1 MQFCKKAVIFS
12 LLLPFFLIFSNS
24 LNGQK
29 VVSIVGKGRIH
40 QQKIYG
46 SYLYLMLGGD
56 NSYYTSD
63 LYRLKIPNGNPEPLD
78 TNIRWGQS
86 ILMTDSGVFY
96 VSLEYD
102 ANGRDGKHYLNYYSF
117 SKNSKVFSKVIN
129 LYVEHPYHTS
139 PSSPIF
145 SNGKFYISAYYN
157 GKNCIWESDGTEVGT
172 KTIISSNLDLNNFR
186 IFLGKPIVISSSGNN
201 HVLLNHNNQEIY
213 KYAATAQNKMGFFHC
228 KNDVCILARNSKFI
242 RLTDQYQIDSTSFA
256 NNGYIPFYNVSYFND
271 SVITGYQNVN
281 SQYYKY
287 SLKLAP
293 PFTYDS
299 IPPSKFVQSMG
310 KCVLDITNRQF
321 MSIWTM
327 KTGVEMAFAPRFDSL
342 RFVKDLHPGPNS
354 GMFNVKVSGDMIEV
368 ENTAYFFGRNGS
380 DKKYYLY
387 SCDGKSMKS
396 HFPVDVSRNYTKLVC
411 KNDSF
416 IYWSYFIKDTLFIE
430 NRNLFQIDSQ
440 PPFKYFKNDNHA
452 KNGEW
457 LRTAACVSSL
467 SQLTPYYKTIY
478 SNAVKSDKN
487 GNVFSSG
494 SIRQSPGYG
503 NYYLS
508 YSDTNLFHNIKG
520 DKFIVKYD
528 SLGNLLWNFSFG
540 NFRFDNQGYFGFAID
555 HQGDVVVSSKFLTEL
570 FLDTLVLKN
579 TQSVSYVFKLDGQT
593 GRIKW
598 LNQFMTNVSFDSNPD
613 QKITIDNENNIYVS
627 FNFYGGIANIGSFQI
642 NSTLSPANAILK
654 LDKDGKNLWA
664 KCTETPWTDMY
675 GLSRSLTFDSV
686 NQCVYNLIGQ
696 GAYNW
701 LSPCKYSKF
710 RSIVHKIN
718 KNGEF
723 NEVQQIEG
731 DDLNGS
737 RVMTTTKNNS
747 IFMSGFYRGD
757 LSMAQLSIKSLLV
770 KKSECNNWEQFY
782 GTINTKNDEPG
793 SFRGTPNYEFFP
805 LDICADD
812 RYIYVLGASGI
823 PNEKMYSLSIQRFTH
838 LGRLTGKRLLNQCL
852 AESPFDFNDDY
863 NIELNGNSHFVIS
876 MNVNSRI
883 SPFDNFVDFYDGLSV
898 YRLLKESDWI
908 DEPIKIEKQVL
919 SGIIVAP
926 NPASDFVGLQFN
938 NPTDYS
944 KLIIYNSLGQLVQTN
959 SLNGE
964 IYQSIFIENL
974 SSGIYTVQ
982 FHGQQVQSMKLIV
995 N

>member
-1 MQFCKKAVIFS
+1 MRVLKNTS
-12 LLLPFFLIFSNS
+12 LFYVLLSFLMIFSNS
-24 LNGQK
+24 LEGQK
-29 VVSIVGKGRIH
+29 VVSIVGKGSSIY
-40 QQKIYG
+40 QQKIHG
-46 SYLYLMLGGD
+46 SYLYMMLGFD
-56 NSYYTSD
+56 NSYRSD

-86 ILMTDSGVFY
+86 VLMTDSGVFY

-102 ANGRDGKHYLNYYSF
+102 ANGNDGKHYLNYYSF
-117 SKNSKVFSKVIN
+117 SKNLKVFSKVIN
-129 LYVEHPYHTS
+129 LYVKPYYTR
-139 PSSPIF
+139 PSSPMF
-145 SNGKFYISAYYN
+145 SNGKFYISAYFN

-172 KTIISSNLDLNNFR
+172 KTIISSNLDLNNYR

-201 HVLLNHNNQEIY
+201 QVLLNHKSQEIY

-228 KNDVCILARNSKFI
+228 NNDVCILVRNSKLI

-256 NNGYIPFYNVSYFND
+256 NNGYIPFYSISYFND
-271 SVITGYQNVN
+271 SAITGYKYVN
-281 SQYYKY
+281 NQYYNF
-287 SLKLAP
+287 SLKLTP

-299 IPPSKFVQSMG
+299 VPPSKFVQSMG
-310 KCVLDITNRQF
+310 KYVLDVTNRQF
-321 MSIWTM
+321 MSIWSM
-327 KTGVEMAFAPRFDSL
+327 KNGVEMAFSPRFDSL
-342 RFVKDLHPGPNS
+342 RFVKDLYPGPNS
-354 GMFNVKVSGDMIEV
+354 GIFNIKLPGDMIEA
-368 ENTAYFFGRNGS
+368 ENIAYFFGRNGS

-396 HFPVDVSRNYTKLVC
+396 HFPVDVSRNFTKLVC

-457 LRTAACVSSL
+457 LRTVARVSSYSKL
-467 SQLTPYYKTIY
+467 VDYNKTVY

-494 SIRQSPGYG
+494 SLSEPGNG
-503 NYYLS
+503 NYYQC
-508 YSDTNLFHNIKG
+508 YSDTNLFQKIKG

-540 NFRFDNQGYFGFAID
+540 NYKAFNQQNFAFDID
-555 HQGDVVVSSKFLTEL
+555 YQGDVVVSSKYSTEL

-579 TQSVSYVFKLDGQT
+579 TQSVSYAFKLDGQT

-598 LNQFMTNVSFDSNPD
+598 LNQFMINGSFNSNPD
-613 QKITIDNENNIYVS
+613 QKLTIDNENNIYVS
-627 FNFYGGIANIGSFQI
+627 FNFYGGIANVGSFQI
-642 NSTLSPANAILK
+642 NSTMSPANAILK
-654 LDKDGKNLWA
+654 LDKDGKSLWA
-664 KCTETPWTDMY
+664 KCTETPWTDKY

-701 LSPCKYSKF
+701 WSSCKYSNF

-718 KNGEF
+718 INGEF

-737 RVMTTTKNNS
+737 RVMTMTKNNS
-747 IFMSGFYRGD
+747 VFVSGFYRGD
-757 LSMAQLSIKSLLV
+757 LSIAQLSIKSLLV

-782 GTINTKNDEPG
+782 GTINTKNEEPG
-793 SFRGTPNYEFFP
+793 SLRGTPNYEFFP
-805 LDICADD
+805 LDICSDS

-838 LGRLTGKRLLNQCL
+838 LGRLAGKRLLNQCL
-852 AESPFDFNDDY
+852 VESPFDFNDDY

-876 MNVNSRI
+876 MNAFSRI
-883 SPFDNFVDFYDGLSV
+883 SPFDNFVDNCQGLSV
-898 YRLLKESDWI
+898 YRLLKEADWI
-908 DEPIKIEKQVL
+908 DEPIKTEKEVL
-919 SGIIVAP
+919 SGIVVAP
-926 NPASDFVGLQFN
+926 NPADDYIGLQFN
-938 NPTDYS
+938 NPVDYS
-944 KLIIYNSLGQLVQTN
+944 KLVIYSSLGQLVQTN
-959 SLNGE
+959 LLNGE
-964 IYQSIFIENL
+964 IYQSISIENL
-974 SSGIYTVQ
+974 SSGIYTLQ
-982 FHGQQVQSMKLIV
+982 FQGQQIQSMKLVV

>member
-1 MQFCKKAVIFS
+1 MM
-12 LLLPFFLIFSNS
+12 FSNS
-24 LNGQK
+24 LEGQK
-29 VVSIVGKGRIH
+29 VVSIVGKGSSVY
-40 QQKIYG
+40 QQKIHG
-46 SYLYLMLGGD
+46 SYLYMMIGFD
-56 NSYYTSD
+56 NSYRSD

-86 ILMTDSGVFY
+86 VLMTDSGVFY

-102 ANGRDGKHYLNYYSF
+102 ANGNDGKHYLNYYSF

-129 LYVEHPYHTS
+129 LYVKPYYTR
-139 PSSPIF
+139 PSSPMF
-145 SNGKFYISAYYN
+145 SNGKFYISAYFN

-172 KTIISSNLDLNNFR
+172 KTIISSNLDLNNYR

-201 HVLLNHNNQEIY
+201 QVLLNHKSQEIY

-228 KNDVCILARNSKFI
+228 NNDVCILVRNSKLI

-256 NNGYIPFYNVSYFND
+256 NNGYIPFYSISYFND
-271 SVITGYQNVN
+271 SAITGYKYVN
-281 SQYYKY
+281 NQYYNF
-287 SLKLAP
+287 SLKLTP

-299 IPPSKFVQSMG
+299 VPPSKFVQSMG
-310 KCVLDITNRQF
+310 KYVLDVTNRQF
-321 MSIWTM
+321 MSIWSM
-327 KTGVEMAFAPRFDSL
+327 KNGVEMAFSPRFDSL
-342 RFVKDLHPGPNS
+342 RFVKDLYPGPNS
-354 GMFNVKVSGDMIEV
+354 GIFNIKLPGDMIEA
-368 ENTAYFFGRNGS
+368 ENIAYFFGRNGS

-396 HFPVDVSRNYTKLVC
+396 HFPVDVSRNFTKLVC

-457 LRTAACVSSL
+457 LRTVARVSSYSKL
-467 SQLTPYYKTIY
+467 VDYNKTVY

-494 SIRQSPGYG
+494 SLSEPGNG
-503 NYYLS
+503 NYYQC
-508 YSDTNLFHNIKG
+508 YSDTNLFQKIKG

-540 NFRFDNQGYFGFAID
+540 NYKAFNQQNFAFDID
-555 HQGDVVVSSKFLTEL
+555 HQGDVVVSSKYSTEL

-579 TQSVSYVFKLDGQT
+579 TQSVSYAFKLDGQT

-598 LNQFMTNVSFDSNPD
+598 LNQFMINGSFNSNPD
-613 QKITIDNENNIYVS
+613 QKLTIDNENNIYVS
-627 FNFYGGIANIGSFQI
+627 FNFYGGIANVGSFQI
-642 NSTLSPANAILK
+642 NSTMSPANAILK
-654 LDKDGKNLWA
+654 LDKDGKSLWA

-701 LSPCKYSKF
+701 WSSCKYSNF

-718 KNGEF
+718 INGEF

-737 RVMTTTKNNS
+737 RVMTMTKNNS
-747 IFMSGFYRGD
+747 IFVSGFYRGD
-757 LSMAQLSIKSLLV
+757 LSIAQLSIKSLLV

-782 GTINTKNDEPG
+782 GTINTKNEEPG
-793 SFRGTPNYEFFP
+793 SLRGTPNYEFFP
-805 LDICADD
+805 LDICSDS

-838 LGRLTGKRLLNQCL
+838 LGRLAGKRLLNQCL
-852 AESPFDFNDDY
+852 VESPFDFNDDY

-876 MNVNSRI
+876 MNAYSRI
-883 SPFDNFVDFYDGLSV
+883 SPFDNFVDNCQGLSV
-898 YRLLKESDWI
+898 YRLLKEADWI
-908 DEPIKIEKQVL
+908 DEPIKTEKEVL
-919 SGIIVAP
+919 SGIVVAP
-926 NPASDFVGLQFN
+926 NPADDYIGLQFN
-938 NPTDYS
+938 NPVDYS
-944 KLIIYNSLGQLVQTN
+944 KLVIYSSLGQLVQTN
-959 SLNGE
+959 LLNGE
-964 IYQSIFIENL
+964 IYQSISIENL
-974 SSGIYTVQ
+974 SSGIYTLQ
-982 FHGQQVQSMKLIV
+982 FQGQQVQSMKLVV

>member
-1 MQFCKKAVIFS
+1 MRFLKNTS
-12 LLLPFFLIFSNS
+12 LFYVLLSFLMMFWNS
-24 LNGQK
+24 LEGQK
-29 VVSIVGKGRIH
+29 VVSIVGKASSVY
-40 QQKIYG
+40 QQKIHG
-46 SYLYLMLGGD
+46 SYLYMMLGFD
-56 NSYYTSD
+56 NSYRSD

-86 ILMTDSGVFY
+86 VLMTDSGVFY

-102 ANGRDGKHYLNYYSF
+102 ANGNDGKHYLNYYSF
-117 SKNSKVFSKVIN
+117 SQNSKVFSKVIN
-129 LYVEHPYHTS
+129 LYVKPYYTR
-139 PSSPIF
+139 PSSPMF
-145 SNGKFYISAYYN
+145 SNGKFYISSYFN

-172 KTIISSNLDLNNFR
+172 KTIISSNLDLNNYR

-201 HVLLNHNNQEIY
+201 QVLLNHKSQEIY

-228 KNDVCILARNSKFI
+228 NNDVCILVRNSKLI

-256 NNGYIPFYNVSYFND
+256 NNGYIPFYSISYFND
-271 SVITGYQNVN
+271 SAITGYKYVN
-281 SQYYKY
+281 NQYYNF
-287 SLKLAP
+287 SLKLNP

-299 IPPSKFVQSMG
+299 VPPSKFVQSMG
-310 KCVLDITNRQF
+310 KYVLDVTNRQF
-321 MSIWTM
+321 MSIWSM
-327 KTGVEMAFAPRFDSL
+327 KNGVEMAFSPRFDSL
-342 RFVKDLHPGPNS
+342 RFVKDLYPGPNS
-354 GMFNVKVSGDMIEV
+354 GIFNIKLPGDMIEA
-368 ENTAYFFGRNGS
+368 ENIAYLFGRNGS

-396 HFPVDVSRNYTKLVC
+396 HFPVDVSRNFTKLVC

-457 LRTAACVSSL
+457 LRTVARVSSYSKL
-467 SQLTPYYKTIY
+467 VDYNKTVY

-494 SIRQSPGYG
+494 SLSEPGNG
-503 NYYLS
+503 NYYQC
-508 YSDTNLFHNIKG
+508 YSDTNLFQKIKG

-540 NFRFDNQGYFGFAID
+540 NYKAFNQQNFAFDID
-555 HQGDVVVSSKFLTEL
+555 YQGDVVVSSKYSTEL

-579 TQSVSYVFKLDGQT
+579 TQSVSYAFKLDGQT

-598 LNQFMTNVSFDSNPD
+598 LNQFMINGSFNSNPD
-613 QKITIDNENNIYVS
+613 QKLTIDNENNIYVS
-627 FNFYGGIANIGSFQI
+627 FNFYGGIANVGSFQI
-642 NSTLSPANAILK
+642 NSTMSPANAILK
-654 LDKDGKNLWA
+654 LDKDGKSLWA

-701 LSPCKYSKF
+701 WSSCKYSNF

-718 KNGEF
+718 INGEF

-737 RVMTTTKNNS
+737 RVMTMTKNNS
-747 IFMSGFYRGD
+747 IFVSGFYRGD
-757 LSMAQLSIKSLLV
+757 LSIAQLSIKSLLV

-782 GTINTKNDEPG
+782 GTINTKNEEPG
-793 SFRGTPNYEFFP
+793 SLRGTPNYEFFP
-805 LDICADD
+805 LDICSDS

-823 PNEKMYSLSIQRFTH
+823 PNEKMYSLSIQRYTH
-838 LGRLTGKRLLNQCL
+838 LGRLAGKRLLNQCL
-852 AESPFDFNDDY
+852 VESPFDFNDDY

-876 MNVNSRI
+876 MNAYSRI
-883 SPFDNFVDFYDGLSV
+883 SPFDNFVDNCQGLSV
-898 YRLLKESDWI
+898 YRLLKEADWI
-908 DEPIKIEKQVL
+908 DEPIKTEKEVL
-919 SGIIVAP
+919 SGIVVAP
-926 NPASDFVGLQFN
+926 NPADDYIGLQFN
-938 NPTDYS
+938 NPVNYS
-944 KLIIYNSLGQLVQTN
+944 KLVIYSSLGQLVQTN
-959 SLNGE
+959 LLNGE
-964 IYQSIFIENL
+964 IYQSISIENI
-974 SSGIYTVQ
+974 SSGIYTLQ
-982 FHGQQVQSMKLIV
+982 FQGQQVQSMKLVV

>member
-1 MQFCKKAVIFS
+1 MRFLKNTS
-12 LLLPFFLIFSNS
+12 LFYVLLSFLMMFWNS
-24 LNGQK
+24 LEGQK
-29 VVSIVGKGRIH
+29 VVSIVGKASSVY
-40 QQKIYG
+40 QQKIHG
-46 SYLYLMLGGD
+46 SYLYMMLGFD
-56 NSYYTSD
+56 NSYRSD

-86 ILMTDSGVFY
+86 VLMTDSGVFY

-102 ANGRDGKHYLNYYSF
+102 ANGNDGKHYLNYFSF
-117 SKNSKVFSKVIN
+117 SKNAKVFSKVIN
-129 LYVEHPYHTS
+129 LYVKPYYTR
-139 PSSPIF
+139 PSSPMF
-145 SNGKFYISAYYN
+145 SNGKFYISSYFN

-172 KTIISSNLDLNNFR
+172 KTIISSNLDLNNYR

-201 HVLLNHNNQEIY
+201 QVLLNHKSQEIY

-228 KNDVCILARNSKFI
+228 NNDVCILVRNSKLI

-256 NNGYIPFYNVSYFND
+256 NNGYIPFYSISYFND
-271 SVITGYQNVN
+271 SAITGYKYVN
-281 SQYYKY
+281 NQYYNF
-287 SLKLAP
+287 SLKLTP

-299 IPPSKFVQSMG
+299 VPPSKFVQSMG
-310 KCVLDITNRQF
+310 KYVLDVTNRQF
-321 MSIWTM
+321 MSIWSM
-327 KTGVEMAFAPRFDSL
+327 KHGVEMAFAPRFDSL
-342 RFVKDLHPGPNS
+342 RFVTDLYPGPNS
-354 GMFNVKVSGDMIEV
+354 GIFNIKLPGDMIEA
-368 ENTAYFFGRNGS
+368 ENIAYFFGRNGS

-396 HFPVDVSRNYTKLVC
+396 HFPVDVSRNFTKLVC

-457 LRTAACVSSL
+457 LRTVARVSSYSKL
-467 SQLTPYYKTIY
+467 VDYNKTVY

-494 SIRQSPGYG
+494 SLSEPGNG
-503 NYYLS
+503 NYYQC
-508 YSDTNLFHNIKG
+508 YSDTNLFQKIKG

-540 NFRFDNQGYFGFAID
+540 NYKAFNQQNFAFDID
-555 HQGDVVVSSKFLTEL
+555 YQGDVVVSSKYSTEL

-579 TQSVSYVFKLDGQT
+579 TQSVSYAFKLDGQT

-598 LNQFMTNVSFDSNPD
+598 LNQFMINGSFNSNPD
-613 QKITIDNENNIYVS
+613 QKLTIDNENNIYVS
-627 FNFYGGIANIGSFQI
+627 FNFYGGIANVGSFQI
-642 NSTLSPANAILK
+642 NSTMSPANAILK
-654 LDKDGKNLWA
+654 LDKDGKSLWA

-686 NQCVYNLIGQ
+686 NKCVYNLIGQ

-701 LSPCKYSKF
+701 WSSCKYSNF

-718 KNGEF
+718 INGEF

-737 RVMTTTKNNS
+737 RVMTMTKNNS
-747 IFMSGFYRGD
+747 IFVSGFYRGD
-757 LSMAQLSIKSLLV
+757 LSIAQLSIKSLLV

-782 GTINTKNDEPG
+782 GTINTKNEEPG
-793 SFRGTPNYEFFP
+793 SLRGTPNYEFFP
-805 LDICADD
+805 LDICSDS

-823 PNEKMYSLSIQRFTH
+823 PNEKMYSLSIQRYTH
-838 LGRLTGKRLLNQCL
+838 LGRLAGKRLLNQCL
-852 AESPFDFNDDY
+852 VESPFDFNDDY

-876 MNVNSRI
+876 MNAYSRI
-883 SPFDNFVDFYDGLSV
+883 SPFDNFVDNCQGLSV
-898 YRLLKESDWI
+898 YRLLKEADWI
-908 DEPIKIEKQVL
+908 DEPIKTEKEVL
-919 SGIIVAP
+919 SGIVVAP
-926 NPASDFVGLQFN
+926 NPADDFIGLQFN
-938 NPTDYS
+938 NPVDYS
-944 KLIIYNSLGQLVQTN
+944 KLVIYSSLGQLIQTN
-959 SLNGE
+959 LLNGE
-964 IYQSIFIENL
+964 IYQSISIENL
-974 SSGIYTVQ
+974 SSGIYTLQ
-982 FHGQQVQSMKLIV
+982 FQGQQVQSMKLVV

>member
-1 MQFCKKAVIFS
+1 MRFLKNTS
-12 LLLPFFLIFSNS
+12 LFYVLLSFLMIFSNS
-24 LNGQK
+24 LEGQK
-29 VVSIVGKGRIH
+29 VVSIVGKASSVY
-40 QQKIYG
+40 QQKIHG
-46 SYLYLMLGGD
+46 SYLYMMLGYE
-56 NSYYTSD
+56 NAYRID

-86 ILMTDSGVFY
+86 VLMTDSGVFY

-102 ANGRDGKHYLNYYSF
+102 ANGNDGKHYLNYFSF
-117 SKNSKVFSKVIN
+117 SKNAKVFSKVIN
-129 LYVEHPYHTS
+129 LYVQHPNRTR
-139 PSSPIF
+139 PSSP
-145 SNGKFYISAYYN
+145 SVTNQKYYICAYFN

-172 KTIISSNLDLNNFR
+172 KTIISSNLDLNNYR

-201 HVLLNHNNQEIY
+201 QVLLNHKSQEIY

-228 KNDVCILARNSKFI
+228 NNDVCILVRNSKLI

-256 NNGYIPFYNVSYFND
+256 NNGYIPFYSISYFND
-271 SVITGYQNVN
+271 SAITGYKYVN
-281 SQYYKY
+281 NQYYNF
-287 SLKLAP
+287 SLKLTP

-299 IPPSKFVQSMG
+299 VPPSKFVQSMG
-310 KCVLDITNRQF
+310 KYVLDVTNRQF
-321 MSIWTM
+321 MSIWSM
-327 KTGVEMAFAPRFDSL
+327 KHGVEMAFAPRFDSL
-342 RFVKDLHPGPNS
+342 RFVTDLYPGPNS
-354 GMFNVKVSGDMIEV
+354 GIFNIKLPGDMIEA
-368 ENTAYFFGRNGS
+368 ENIAYFFGRNGS

-396 HFPVDVSRNYTKLVC
+396 HFPVDVSRNFTKLVC

-457 LRTAACVSSL
+457 LRTVAMVSSYSKL
-467 SQLTPYYKTIY
+467 VDYNKTVY

-494 SIRQSPGYG
+494 SLSEPGNG
-503 NYYLS
+503 NYYQC
-508 YSDTNLFHNIKG
+508 YSDTNLFQKIKG

-540 NFRFDNQGYFGFAID
+540 NYKAFNQQNFAFDID
-555 HQGDVVVSSKFLTEL
+555 HQGDVVVSSKYSTEL

-579 TQSVSYVFKLDGQT
+579 TQSVSYAFKLDGQT

-598 LNQFMTNVSFDSNPD
+598 LNQFMINGSFNSNPD
-613 QKITIDNENNIYVS
+613 QKLTIDNENNIYVS
-627 FNFYGGIANIGSFQI
+627 FNFYGGIANVGSFQI
-642 NSTLSPANAILK
+642 NSTMSPANAIMK
-654 LDKDGKNLWA
+654 LDKDGKSLWA

-686 NQCVYNLIGQ
+686 NKCVYNLIGQ

-701 LSPCKYSKF
+701 WSSCKYSNF

-718 KNGEF
+718 INGEF

-737 RVMTTTKNNS
+737 RVMTMTKNNS
-747 IFMSGFYRGD
+747 IFVSGFYRGD
-757 LSMAQLSIKSLLV
+757 LSIAQLSIKSLIV
-770 KKSECNNWEQFY
+770 KKSECNNLEQFY
-782 GTINTKNDEPG
+782 GTINTKNEEPG
-793 SFRGTPNYEFFP
+793 SLRGTPNYEFFP
-805 LDICADD
+805 LDICSDS

-823 PNEKMYSLSIQRFTH
+823 PNEKMYSLSIQRYTH
-838 LGRLTGKRLLNQCL
+838 LGRLAGKRLLNQCL
-852 AESPFDFNDDY
+852 VESPFDFNDDY

-876 MNVNSRI
+876 MNAYSRI
-883 SPFDNFVDFYDGLSV
+883 SPFDNFVDNCQGLSV
-898 YRLLKESDWI
+898 YRLLKEADWI
-908 DEPIKIEKQVL
+908 DEPIKTEKEVL
-919 SGIIVAP
+919 SGIVVAP
-926 NPASDFVGLQFN
+926 NPADDFIGLQFN
-938 NPTDYS
+938 NPVDYS
-944 KLIIYNSLGQLVQTN
+944 KLVIYSSLGQLIQTN
-959 SLNGE
+959 LLNGE
-964 IYQSIFIENL
+964 IYQSISIENL
-974 SSGIYTVQ
+974 SSGIYTLQ
-982 FHGQQVQSMKLIV
+982 FQGQQVQSMKLVV

>member
-1 MQFCKKAVIFS
+1 MRFLKNTS
-12 LLLPFFLIFSNS
+12 LFYVLLSFLMMFSNS
-24 LNGQK
+24 LEGQK
-29 VVSIVGKGRIH
+29 VVSIVGERSIYE
-40 QQKIYG
+40 QKIHG
-46 SYLYLMLGGD
+46 SYLYMMLGFD
-56 NSYYTSD
+56 NSYRSD

-86 ILMTDSGVFY
+86 VLMTDSGVFY

-102 ANGRDGKHYLNYYSF
+102 ANGNDGKHYLNYYSF

-129 LYVEHPYHTS
+129 LYVKPYYTR
-139 PSSPIF
+139 PSSPMF
-145 SNGKFYISAYYN
+145 SNGKFYISAYFN

-201 HVLLNHNNQEIY
+201 QVLLNHKSQEIY

-228 KNDVCILARNSKFI
+228 NNDVCILVRNSKLI

-256 NNGYIPFYNVSYFND
+256 NNGYIPFYSISYFND
-271 SVITGYQNVN
+271 SAITGYKYVN
-281 SQYYKY
+281 NQYYNF
-287 SLKLAP
+287 SLKLTP

-299 IPPSKFVQSMG
+299 VPPSKFVQSMG
-310 KCVLDITNRQF
+310 KYVLDVTNRQF
-321 MSIWTM
+321 MSIWSM
-327 KTGVEMAFAPRFDSL
+327 KNGVEMAFSPRFDSL
-342 RFVKDLHPGPNS
+342 RFVKDLYPGPNS
-354 GMFNVKVSGDMIEV
+354 GIFNIKLPGDMIEA
-368 ENTAYFFGRNGS
+368 ENIAYFFGRNGS

-396 HFPVDVSRNYTKLVC
+396 YFPVDVSRNFTKLVC

-457 LRTAACVSSL
+457 LRTVARVSSYSKL
-467 SQLTPYYKTIY
+467 VDYNKTVY

-494 SIRQSPGYG
+494 SLSEPGNG
-503 NYYLS
+503 NYYQC
-508 YSDTNLFHNIKG
+508 YSDTNLFQKIKG

-540 NFRFDNQGYFGFAID
+540 NYKAFNQQNFAFDID
-555 HQGDVVVSSKFLTEL
+555 HQGDVVVSSKYSTEL

-579 TQSVSYVFKLDGQT
+579 TQSVSYAFKLDGQT

-598 LNQFMTNVSFDSNPD
+598 LNQFMINGSFNSNPD
-613 QKITIDNENNIYVS
+613 QKLTIDNENNIYVS
-627 FNFYGGIANIGSFQI
+627 FNFYGGIANVGSFQI
-642 NSTLSPANAILK
+642 NSTMSPANAILK
-654 LDKDGKNLWA
+654 LDKDGKSLWA
-664 KCTETPWTDMY
+664 KCTETPWTDKY

-701 LSPCKYSKF
+701 WSSCKYSNF

-718 KNGEF
+718 INGEF

-737 RVMTTTKNNS
+737 RVMTMTKNNS
-747 IFMSGFYRGD
+747 IFVSGFYRGD
-757 LSMAQLSIKSLLV
+757 LSIAQLSIKSLLV

-782 GTINTKNDEPG
+782 GTINTKNEEPG
-793 SFRGTPNYEFFP
+793 SLRGTPNYEFFP
-805 LDICADD
+805 LDICSDS

-838 LGRLTGKRLLNQCL
+838 LGRLAGKRLLNQCL
-852 AESPFDFNDDY
+852 VESPFDFNDDY

-876 MNVNSRI
+876 MNAYSRI
-883 SPFDNFVDFYDGLSV
+883 SPFDNFVDNCQGLSV
-898 YRLLKESDWI
+898 YRLLKEADWI
-908 DEPIKIEKQVL
+908 DEPIKTEKEVL
-919 SGIIVAP
+919 SGIVVAP
-926 NPASDFVGLQFN
+926 NPADDYIGLQFN
-938 NPTDYS
+938 NPVDYS
-944 KLIIYNSLGQLVQTN
+944 KLVIYSSLCQLVQTN
-959 SLNGE
+959 LLNGE
-964 IYQSIFIENL
+964 IYQSISIENL
-974 SSGIYTVQ
+974 SSGIYTLQ
-982 FHGQQVQSMKLIV
+982 FQGQQVQSMKLVV

>member
-1 MQFCKKAVIFS
+1 MRFLKNTS
-12 LLLPFFLIFSNS
+12 LFYVLLSFLMIFSNS
-24 LNGQK
+24 LEGQK
-29 VVSIVGKGRIH
+29 VVSIVGKASSVY
-40 QQKIYG
+40 QQKIHG
-46 SYLYLMLGGD
+46 SYLYMMLGYE
-56 NSYYTSD
+56 NAYRID

-86 ILMTDSGVFY
+86 VLMTDSGVFY

-102 ANGRDGKHYLNYYSF
+102 ANGNDGKHYLNYFSF
-117 SKNSKVFSKVIN
+117 SKNAKVFSKVIN
-129 LYVEHPYHTS
+129 LYVQHPNRTR
-139 PSSPIF
+139 PSSP
-145 SNGKFYISAYYN
+145 SVTNQKYYICAYFN

-172 KTIISSNLDLNNFR
+172 KTIISSNLDLNNYR

-201 HVLLNHNNQEIY
+201 QVLLNHKSQEIY

-228 KNDVCILARNSKFI
+228 NNDVCILVRNSKLI

-256 NNGYIPFYNVSYFND
+256 NNGYIPFYSISYFND
-271 SVITGYQNVN
+271 SAITGYKYVN
-281 SQYYKY
+281 NQYYNF
-287 SLKLAP
+287 SLKLTP

-299 IPPSKFVQSMG
+299 VPPSKFVQSMG
-310 KCVLDITNRQF
+310 KYVLDVTNRQF
-321 MSIWTM
+321 MSIWSM
-327 KTGVEMAFAPRFDSL
+327 KHGVEMAFAPRFDSL
-342 RFVKDLHPGPNS
+342 RFVTDLYPGPNS
-354 GMFNVKVSGDMIEV
+354 GIFNIKLPGDMIEA
-368 ENTAYFFGRNGS
+368 ENIAYFFGRNGS

-396 HFPVDVSRNYTKLVC
+396 HFPVDVSRNFTKLVC

-457 LRTAACVSSL
+457 LRTVAMVSSYSKL
-467 SQLTPYYKTIY
+467 VDYNKTVY

-494 SIRQSPGYG
+494 SLSEPGNG
-503 NYYLS
+503 NYYQC
-508 YSDTNLFHNIKG
+508 YSDTNLFQKIKG

-540 NFRFDNQGYFGFAID
+540 NYKAFNQQNFAFDID
-555 HQGDVVVSSKFLTEL
+555 HQGDVVVSSKYSTEL

-579 TQSVSYVFKLDGQT
+579 TQSVSYAFKLDGQT

-598 LNQFMTNVSFDSNPD
+598 LNQFMINGSFNSNPD
-613 QKITIDNENNIYVS
+613 QKLTIDNENNIYVS
-627 FNFYGGIANIGSFQI
+627 FNFYGGIANVGSFQI
-642 NSTLSPANAILK
+642 NSTMSPANAILK
-654 LDKDGKNLWA
+654 LDKDGKSLWA

-701 LSPCKYSKF
+701 WSSCKYSNF

-718 KNGEF
+718 INGEF

-737 RVMTTTKNNS
+737 RVMTMTKNNS
-747 IFMSGFYRGD
+747 IFVSGFYRGD
-757 LSMAQLSIKSLLV
+757 LSIAQLSIKSSLV

-782 GTINTKNDEPG
+782 GTINTKNEEPG
-793 SFRGTPNYEFFP
+793 SLRGTPNYEFFP
-805 LDICADD
+805 LDICSDS

-823 PNEKMYSLSIQRFTH
+823 PNEKMYSLSIQRYTH
-838 LGRLTGKRLLNQCL
+838 LGRLAGKRLLNQCL
-852 AESPFDFNDDY
+852 VESPFDFNDDY

-876 MNVNSRI
+876 MNAYSRI
-883 SPFDNFVDFYDGLSV
+883 SPFDNFVDNCQGLSV
-898 YRLLKESDWI
+898 YRLLKEADWI
-908 DEPIKIEKQVL
+908 DEPIKTEKEVL
-919 SGIIVAP
+919 SGIVVAP
-926 NPASDFVGLQFN
+926 NPADDFIGLQFN
-938 NPTDYS
+938 NPIDYS
-944 KLIIYNSLGQLVQTN
+944 KLVIYSSLGQLVQTN
-959 SLNGE
+959 LLNGE
-964 IYQSIFIENL
+964 IYQSISIENL
-974 SSGIYTVQ
+974 SSGIYTLQ
-982 FHGQQVQSMKLIV
+982 FQGQQVQSMKLVV

>member
-1 MQFCKKAVIFS
+1 MRFLKNTS
-12 LLLPFFLIFSNS
+12 LFYVLLSFLMIFSNS
-24 LNGQK
+24 LEGQK
-29 VVSIVGKGRIH
+29 VVSIVGKASSVY
-40 QQKIYG
+40 QQKIHG
-46 SYLYLMLGGD
+46 SYLYMMLGYE
-56 NSYYTSD
+56 NAYRID

-86 ILMTDSGVFY
+86 VLMTDSGVFY

-102 ANGRDGKHYLNYYSF
+102 ANGNDGKHYLNYFSF
-117 SKNSKVFSKVIN
+117 SKNAKVFSKVIN
-129 LYVEHPYHTS
+129 LYVQHPNRTR
-139 PSSPIF
+139 PSSP
-145 SNGKFYISAYYN
+145 SVTNQKYYICAYFN

-172 KTIISSNLDLNNFR
+172 KTIISSNLDLNNYR

-201 HVLLNHNNQEIY
+201 QVLLNHKSQEIY

-228 KNDVCILARNSKFI
+228 NNDVCILVRNSKLI

-256 NNGYIPFYNVSYFND
+256 NNGYIPFYSISYFND
-271 SVITGYQNVN
+271 SAITGYKYVN
-281 SQYYKY
+281 NQYYNF
-287 SLKLAP
+287 SLKLTP

-299 IPPSKFVQSMG
+299 VPPSKFVQSMG
-310 KCVLDITNRQF
+310 KYVLDVTNKQF
-321 MSIWTM
+321 MSIWSM
-327 KTGVEMAFAPRFDSL
+327 KHGVEMAFAPRFDSL
-342 RFVKDLHPGPNS
+342 RFVTDLYPGPNS
-354 GMFNVKVSGDMIEV
+354 GIFNIKLPGDMIEA
-368 ENTAYFFGRNGS
+368 ENIAYFFGRNGS

-396 HFPVDVSRNYTKLVC
+396 HFPVDVSRNFTKLVC

-457 LRTAACVSSL
+457 LRTVAMVSSYSKL
-467 SQLTPYYKTIY
+467 VDYNKTVY

-494 SIRQSPGYG
+494 SLSEPGNG
-503 NYYLS
+503 NYYQC
-508 YSDTNLFHNIKG
+508 YSDTNLFQKIKG

-540 NFRFDNQGYFGFAID
+540 NYKAFNQQNFAFDID
-555 HQGDVVVSSKFLTEL
+555 YQGDVVVSSKYSTVL

-579 TQSVSYVFKLDGQT
+579 TQSVSYAFKLDGQT

-598 LNQFMTNVSFDSNPD
+598 LNQFMINGSFNSNPD
-613 QKITIDNENNIYVS
+613 QKLTIDNENNIYVS
-627 FNFYGGIANIGSFQI
+627 FNFYGGIANVGSFEI
-642 NSTLSPANAILK
+642 NSTMSPANAILK
-654 LDKDGKNLWA
+654 LDKDGKSLWA
-664 KCTETPWTDMY
+664 KCTETPWTDKY

-701 LSPCKYSKF
+701 WSSCKYSNF

-718 KNGEF
+718 INGEF

-737 RVMTTTKNNS
+737 RVMTMTKNNS
-747 IFMSGFYRGD
+747 VFVSGFYRGD
-757 LSMAQLSIKSLLV
+757 LSIAQLSIKSLLV

-782 GTINTKNDEPG
+782 GTINTKNEEPG
-793 SFRGTPNYEFFP
+793 SLRGTPNYEFFP
-805 LDICADD
+805 LDICSDS

-838 LGRLTGKRLLNQCL
+838 LGRLAGKRLLNQCL
-852 AESPFDFNDDY
+852 VESPFDFNDDY

-876 MNVNSRI
+876 MNAYSRI
-883 SPFDNFVDFYDGLSV
+883 SPFDNFVDNCQGLSV
-898 YRLLKESDWI
+898 YRLLKEADWI
-908 DEPIKIEKQVL
+908 DEPIKTEKEVL
-919 SGIIVAP
+919 SGIVVAP
-926 NPASDFVGLQFN
+926 NPADDFIGLQFN
-938 NPTDYS
+938 NPIDYS
-944 KLIIYNSLGQLVQTN
+944 KLVIYSSLGQLVQTN
-959 SLNGE
+959 LLNGE
-964 IYQSIFIENL
+964 IYQSISIENL
-974 SSGIYTVQ
+974 SSGIYTLQ
-982 FHGQQVQSMKLIV
+982 FQGQQVQSMKLVV

>member
-1 MQFCKKAVIFS
+1 M
-12 LLLPFFLIFSNS
+12 
-24 LNGQK
+24 
-29 VVSIVGKGRIH
+29 
-40 QQKIYG
+40 
-46 SYLYLMLGGD
+46 
-56 NSYYTSD
+56 
-63 LYRLKIPNGNPEPLD
+63 
-78 TNIRWGQS
+78 
-86 ILMTDSGVFY
+86 
-96 VSLEYD
+96 
-102 ANGRDGKHYLNYYSF
+102 
-117 SKNSKVFSKVIN
+117 
-129 LYVEHPYHTS
+129 
-139 PSSPIF
+139 F
-145 SNGKFYISAYYN
+145 SNGKFYISAYFN

-172 KTIISSNLDLNNFR
+172 KTIISSNLDLNNYR

-201 HVLLNHNNQEIY
+201 QVLLNHKSQEIY

-228 KNDVCILARNSKFI
+228 NNDVCILVRNSKLI

-256 NNGYIPFYNVSYFND
+256 NNGYIPFYSISYFND
-271 SVITGYQNVN
+271 SAITGYKYVN
-281 SQYYKY
+281 NQYYNF
-287 SLKLAP
+287 SLKLTP

-299 IPPSKFVQSMG
+299 VPPSKFVQSMG
-310 KCVLDITNRQF
+310 KYVLDVTNRQF
-321 MSIWTM
+321 MSIWSM
-327 KTGVEMAFAPRFDSL
+327 KNGVEMAFSPRFDSL
-342 RFVKDLHPGPNS
+342 RFVKDLYPGPNS
-354 GMFNVKVSGDMIEV
+354 GIFNIKLPGDMIEA
-368 ENTAYFFGRNGS
+368 ENIAYFFGRNGS

-396 HFPVDVSRNYTKLVC
+396 HFPVDVSRNFTKLVC

-457 LRTAACVSSL
+457 LRTVARVSSYSKL
-467 SQLTPYYKTIY
+467 VDYNKTVY

-494 SIRQSPGYG
+494 SLSEPGNG
-503 NYYLS
+503 NYYQC
-508 YSDTNLFHNIKG
+508 YSDTNLFQKIKG

-540 NFRFDNQGYFGFAID
+540 NYKAFNQQNFAFDID
-555 HQGDVVVSSKFLTEL
+555 YQGDVVVSSKYSTEL

-579 TQSVSYVFKLDGQT
+579 TQSVSYAFKLDGQT

-598 LNQFMTNVSFDSNPD
+598 LNQFMINGSFNSNPD
-613 QKITIDNENNIYVS
+613 QKLTIDNENNIYVS
-627 FNFYGGIANIGSFQI
+627 FNFYGGIANVGSFQI
-642 NSTLSPANAILK
+642 NSTMSPANAILK
-654 LDKDGKNLWA
+654 LDKDGKSLWA
-664 KCTETPWTDMY
+664 KCTETPWTDKY

-701 LSPCKYSKF
+701 WSSCKYSNF

-718 KNGEF
+718 INGEF

-737 RVMTTTKNNS
+737 RVMTMTKNNS
-747 IFMSGFYRGD
+747 VFVSGFYRGD
-757 LSMAQLSIKSLLV
+757 LSIAQLSIKSLLV

-782 GTINTKNDEPG
+782 GTINTKNEEPG
-793 SFRGTPNYEFFP
+793 SLRGTPNYEFFP
-805 LDICADD
+805 LDICSDS

-838 LGRLTGKRLLNQCL
+838 LGRLAGKRLLNQCL
-852 AESPFDFNDDY
+852 VESPFDFNDDY

-876 MNVNSRI
+876 MNAFSRI
-883 SPFDNFVDFYDGLSV
+883 SPFDNFVDNCQGLSV
-898 YRLLKESDWI
+898 YRLLKEADWI
-908 DEPIKIEKQVL
+908 DEPIKTEKEVL
-919 SGIIVAP
+919 SGIVVAP
-926 NPASDFVGLQFN
+926 NPADDYIGLQFN
-938 NPTDYS
+938 NPVDYS
-944 KLIIYNSLGQLVQTN
+944 KLVIYSSLGQLVQTN
-959 SLNGE
+959 LLNGE
-964 IYQSIFIENL
+964 IYQSISIENL
-974 SSGIYTVQ
+974 SSGIYTLQ
-982 FHGQQVQSMKLIV
+982 FQGQQIQSMKLVV

>member
-1 MQFCKKAVIFS
+1 MRFLKNTS
-12 LLLPFFLIFSNS
+12 LFYVLLSFLMIFSNS
-24 LNGQK
+24 LEGQK
-29 VVSIVGKGRIH
+29 VVSIVGKASSVY
-40 QQKIYG
+40 QQKIHG
-46 SYLYLMLGGD
+46 SYLYMMLGYE
-56 NSYYTSD
+56 NAYRID

-86 ILMTDSGVFY
+86 VLMTDSGVFY

-102 ANGRDGKHYLNYYSF
+102 ANGNDGKHYLNYFSF
-117 SKNSKVFSKVIN
+117 SKNAKVFSKVIN
-129 LYVEHPYHTS
+129 LYVQHPNRTR
-139 PSSPIF
+139 PSSP
-145 SNGKFYISAYYN
+145 SVTNQKYYICAYFN

-172 KTIISSNLDLNNFR
+172 KTIISSNLDLNNYR

-201 HVLLNHNNQEIY
+201 QVLLNHKSQEIY

-228 KNDVCILARNSKFI
+228 NNDVCILVRNSKLI

-256 NNGYIPFYNVSYFND
+256 NNGYIPFYSISYFND
-271 SVITGYQNVN
+271 SAITGYKYVN
-281 SQYYKY
+281 NQYYNF
-287 SLKLAP
+287 SLKLTP

-299 IPPSKFVQSMG
+299 VPPSKFVQSMG
-310 KCVLDITNRQF
+310 KYVLDVTNRQF
-321 MSIWTM
+321 MSIWSM
-327 KTGVEMAFAPRFDSL
+327 KHGVEMAFAPRFDSL
-342 RFVKDLHPGPNS
+342 RFVTDLYPGPNS
-354 GMFNVKVSGDMIEV
+354 GIFNIKLPGDMIEA
-368 ENTAYFFGRNGS
+368 ENIAYFFGRNGS

-396 HFPVDVSRNYTKLVC
+396 HFPVDVSRNFTKLVC

-457 LRTAACVSSL
+457 LRTVAMVSSYSKL
-467 SQLTPYYKTIY
+467 VDYNKTVY

-494 SIRQSPGYG
+494 SLSEPGNG
-503 NYYLS
+503 NYYQC
-508 YSDTNLFHNIKG
+508 YSDTNLFQKIKG

-540 NFRFDNQGYFGFAID
+540 NYKAFNQQNFAFDID
-555 HQGDVVVSSKFLTEL
+555 HQGDVVVSSKYSTEL

-579 TQSVSYVFKLDGQT
+579 TQSVSYAFKLDGQT

-598 LNQFMTNVSFDSNPD
+598 LNQFMINGSFNSNPD
-613 QKITIDNENNIYVS
+613 QKLTIDNENNIYVS
-627 FNFYGGIANIGSFQI
+627 FNFYGGIANVGSFQI
-642 NSTLSPANAILK
+642 NSTMSPASAILK
-654 LDKDGKNLWA
+654 LDKDGKSLWA

-686 NQCVYNLIGQ
+686 NKCVYNLIGQ

-701 LSPCKYSKF
+701 WSSCKYSNF

-718 KNGEF
+718 INGEF

-737 RVMTTTKNNS
+737 RVMTMTKNNS
-747 IFMSGFYRGD
+747 IFVSGFYRGD
-757 LSMAQLSIKSLLV
+757 LSIAQLSIKSLIV
-770 KKSECNNWEQFY
+770 KKSECNNLEQFY
-782 GTINTKNDEPG
+782 GTINTKNEEPG
-793 SFRGTPNYEFFP
+793 SLRGTPNYEFFP
-805 LDICADD
+805 LDICSDS

-823 PNEKMYSLSIQRFTH
+823 PNEKMYSLSIQRYTH
-838 LGRLTGKRLLNQCL
+838 LGRLAGKRLLNQCL
-852 AESPFDFNDDY
+852 VESPFDFNDDY

-876 MNVNSRI
+876 MNAYSRI
-883 SPFDNFVDFYDGLSV
+883 SPFDNFVDNCQGLSV
-898 YRLLKESDWI
+898 YRLLKEADWI
-908 DEPIKIEKQVL
+908 DEPIKTEKEVL
-919 SGIIVAP
+919 SGIVVAP
-926 NPASDFVGLQFN
+926 NPADDFIGLQFN
-938 NPTDYS
+938 NPVDYS
-944 KLIIYNSLGQLVQTN
+944 KLVIYSSLGQLVQTN
-959 SLNGE
+959 LLNGE
-964 IYQSIFIENL
+964 IYQSISIENL
-974 SSGIYTVQ
+974 SSGIYTLQ
-982 FHGQQVQSMKLIV
+982 FQGQQVQSMKLVV

>member
-1 MQFCKKAVIFS
+1 MRFLKNTS
-12 LLLPFFLIFSNS
+12 LFYVLLSFLMIFSNS
-24 LNGQK
+24 LEGQK
-29 VVSIVGKGRIH
+29 VVSIVGKASSVY
-40 QQKIYG
+40 QQKIHG
-46 SYLYLMLGGD
+46 SYLYMMLGYE
-56 NSYYTSD
+56 NAYRID

-86 ILMTDSGVFY
+86 VLMTDSGVFY

-102 ANGRDGKHYLNYYSF
+102 ANGNDGKHYLNYFSF
-117 SKNSKVFSKVIN
+117 SKNAKVFSKVIN
-129 LYVEHPYHTS
+129 LYVQHPNRTR
-139 PSSPIF
+139 PSSP
-145 SNGKFYISAYYN
+145 SVTNQKYYICAYFN

-172 KTIISSNLDLNNFR
+172 KTIISSNLDLNNYR

-201 HVLLNHNNQEIY
+201 QVLLNHKSQEIY

-228 KNDVCILARNSKFI
+228 NNDVCILVRNSKLI

-256 NNGYIPFYNVSYFND
+256 NNGYIPFYSISYFND
-271 SVITGYQNVN
+271 SAITGYKYVN
-281 SQYYKY
+281 NQYYNF
-287 SLKLAP
+287 SLKLTP

-299 IPPSKFVQSMG
+299 VPPSKFVQSMG
-310 KCVLDITNRQF
+310 KYVLDVTNRQF
-321 MSIWTM
+321 MSIWSM
-327 KTGVEMAFAPRFDSL
+327 KNGVEMAFSPRFDSL
-342 RFVKDLHPGPNS
+342 RFVKDLYPGPNS
-354 GMFNVKVSGDMIEV
+354 GIFNIKLPGDMIES

-396 HFPVDVSRNYTKLVC
+396 HFPVDVSRNFTKLVC

-457 LRTAACVSSL
+457 LRTVAMVSSYSKL
-467 SQLTPYYKTIY
+467 VDYNKTVY

-494 SIRQSPGYG
+494 SLSEPGNG
-503 NYYLS
+503 NYYQC
-508 YSDTNLFHNIKG
+508 YSDTNLFQKIKG

-540 NFRFDNQGYFGFAID
+540 NYKAFNQQNFAFDID
-555 HQGDVVVSSKFLTEL
+555 HQGDVVVSSKYSTEL

-579 TQSVSYVFKLDGQT
+579 TQSVSYAFKLDGQT

-598 LNQFMTNVSFDSNPD
+598 LNQFMINGSFNSNPD
-613 QKITIDNENNIYVS
+613 QKLTIDNENNIYVS
-627 FNFYGGIANIGSFQI
+627 FNFYGGIANVGSFQI
-642 NSTLSPANAILK
+642 NSTMSPANAIMK
-654 LDKDGKNLWA
+654 LDKDGKSLWA

-686 NQCVYNLIGQ
+686 NKCVYNLIGQ

-701 LSPCKYSKF
+701 WSSCKYSNF

-718 KNGEF
+718 INGEF

-737 RVMTTTKNNS
+737 RVMTMTKNNS
-747 IFMSGFYRGD
+747 IFVSGFYRGD
-757 LSMAQLSIKSLLV
+757 LSIAQLSIKSLIV
-770 KKSECNNWEQFY
+770 KKSECNNLEQFY
-782 GTINTKNDEPG
+782 GTINTKNEEPG
-793 SFRGTPNYEFFP
+793 SLRGTPNYEFFP
-805 LDICADD
+805 LDICSDS

-823 PNEKMYSLSIQRFTH
+823 PNEKMYSLSIQRYTH
-838 LGRLTGKRLLNQCL
+838 LGRLAGKRLLNQCL
-852 AESPFDFNDDY
+852 VESPFDFNDDY

-876 MNVNSRI
+876 MNAYSRI
-883 SPFDNFVDFYDGLSV
+883 SPFDNFVDNCQGLSV
-898 YRLLKESDWI
+898 YRLLKEADWI
-908 DEPIKIEKQVL
+908 DEPIKTEKEVL
-919 SGIIVAP
+919 SGIVVAP
-926 NPASDFVGLQFN
+926 NPADDFIGLQFN
-938 NPTDYS
+938 NPVDYS
-944 KLIIYNSLGQLVQTN
+944 KLVIYSSLGQLIQTN
-959 SLNGE
+959 LLNGE
-964 IYQSIFIENL
+964 IYQSISIENL
-974 SSGIYTVQ
+974 SSGIYTLQ
-982 FHGQQVQSMKLIV
+982 FQGQQVQSMKLVV

>member
-1 MQFCKKAVIFS
+1 MRFLKNTS
-12 LLLPFFLIFSNS
+12 LFYVLLSFLMIFSNS
-24 LNGQK
+24 LEGQK
-29 VVSIVGKGRIH
+29 VVSIVGKGSGVY
-40 QQKIYG
+40 QQKIHG
-46 SYLYLMLGGD
+46 SYLYMMLGFD
-56 NSYYTSD
+56 NSYRSD

-86 ILMTDSGVFY
+86 VLMTDSGVFY

-102 ANGRDGKHYLNYYSF
+102 ANGNDGKHYLNYYSF
-117 SKNSKVFSKVIN
+117 SQNSKVFSKVIN
-129 LYVEHPYHTS
+129 LYVKPYYTR
-139 PSSPIF
+139 PSSPMF
-145 SNGKFYISAYYN
+145 SNGKFYISSYFN

-172 KTIISSNLDLNNFR
+172 KTIISSNLDLNNYR

-201 HVLLNHNNQEIY
+201 QVLLNHKSQEIY

-228 KNDVCILARNSKFI
+228 NNDVCILVRNSKLI

-256 NNGYIPFYNVSYFND
+256 NNGYIPFYSISYFND
-271 SVITGYQNVN
+271 SAITGYKYVN
-281 SQYYKY
+281 NQYYNF
-287 SLKLAP
+287 SLKLTP

-299 IPPSKFVQSMG
+299 VPPSKFVQSMG
-310 KCVLDITNRQF
+310 KYVLDVTNRQF
-321 MSIWTM
+321 MSIWSM
-327 KTGVEMAFAPRFDSL
+327 KHGVEMAFAPRFDSL
-342 RFVKDLHPGPNS
+342 RFVTDLYPGPNS
-354 GMFNVKVSGDMIEV
+354 GIFNIKLPGDMIEA
-368 ENTAYFFGRNGS
+368 ENIAYFFGRNGS

-396 HFPVDVSRNYTKLVC
+396 HFPVDVSRNFTKLVC

-457 LRTAACVSSL
+457 LRTVAMVSSYSKL
-467 SQLTPYYKTIY
+467 VDYNKTVY

-494 SIRQSPGYG
+494 SLSEPGNG
-503 NYYLS
+503 NYYQC
-508 YSDTNLFHNIKG
+508 YSDTNLFQKIKG

-540 NFRFDNQGYFGFAID
+540 NYKAFNQQNFAFDID
-555 HQGDVVVSSKFLTEL
+555 HQGDVVVSSKYSTEL

-579 TQSVSYVFKLDGQT
+579 TQSVSYAFKLDGQT

-598 LNQFMTNVSFDSNPD
+598 LNQFMINGSFNSNPD
-613 QKITIDNENNIYVS
+613 QKLTIDNENNIYVS
-627 FNFYGGIANIGSFQI
+627 FNFYGGIANVGSFEI
-642 NSTLSPANAILK
+642 NSTMSPANAILK
-654 LDKDGKNLWA
+654 LDKDGKSLWA
-664 KCTETPWTDMY
+664 KCTETPWTDKY

-701 LSPCKYSKF
+701 WSSCKYSNF

-718 KNGEF
+718 INGEF

-737 RVMTTTKNNS
+737 RVMTMTKNNS
-747 IFMSGFYRGD
+747 VFVSGFYRGD
-757 LSMAQLSIKSLLV
+757 LSIAQLSIKSLLV

-782 GTINTKNDEPG
+782 GTINTKNEEPG
-793 SFRGTPNYEFFP
+793 SLRGTPNYEFFP
-805 LDICADD
+805 LDICSDS

-838 LGRLTGKRLLNQCL
+838 LGRLAGKRLLNQCL
-852 AESPFDFNDDY
+852 VESPFDFNDDY

-876 MNVNSRI
+876 MNAYSRI
-883 SPFDNFVDFYDGLSV
+883 SPFDNFVDNCQGLSV
-898 YRLLKESDWI
+898 YRLLKEADWI
-908 DEPIKIEKQVL
+908 DEPIKTEKEVL
-919 SGIIVAP
+919 SGIVVAP
-926 NPASDFVGLQFN
+926 NPADDFIGLQFN
-938 NPTDYS
+938 NPVDYS
-944 KLIIYNSLGQLVQTN
+944 KLVIYSSLGQLIQTN
-959 SLNGE
+959 LLNGE
-964 IYQSIFIENL
+964 IYQSISIENL
-974 SSGIYTVQ
+974 SSGIYTLQ
-982 FHGQQVQSMKLIV
+982 FQGQQVQSMKLVV

>member
-1 MQFCKKAVIFS
+1 MRFLKNTS
-12 LLLPFFLIFSNS
+12 LFYVLLSFLMIFSNS
-24 LNGQK
+24 LEGQK
-29 VVSIVGKGRIH
+29 VVSIVGKASSVY
-40 QQKIYG
+40 QQKIHG
-46 SYLYLMLGGD
+46 SYLYMMLGYE
-56 NSYYTSD
+56 NAYRID

-86 ILMTDSGVFY
+86 VLMTDSGVFY

-102 ANGRDGKHYLNYYSF
+102 ANGNDGKHYLNYFSF
-117 SKNSKVFSKVIN
+117 SKNAKVFSKVIN
-129 LYVEHPYHTS
+129 LYVQHPNRTR
-139 PSSPIF
+139 PSSP
-145 SNGKFYISAYYN
+145 SVTNQKYYICAYFN

-172 KTIISSNLDLNNFR
+172 KTIISSNLDLNNYR

-201 HVLLNHNNQEIY
+201 QVLLNHKSQEIY

-228 KNDVCILARNSKFI
+228 NNDVCILVRNSKLI

-256 NNGYIPFYNVSYFND
+256 NNGYIPFYSISYFND
-271 SVITGYQNVN
+271 SAITGYKYVN
-281 SQYYKY
+281 NQYYNF
-287 SLKLAP
+287 SLKLNP

-299 IPPSKFVQSMG
+299 VPPSKFVQSMG
-310 KCVLDITNRQF
+310 KYVLDVTNRQF
-321 MSIWTM
+321 MSIWSM
-327 KTGVEMAFAPRFDSL
+327 KNGVEMAFSPRFDSL
-342 RFVKDLHPGPNS
+342 RFVTDLYPGPNS
-354 GMFNVKVSGDMIEV
+354 GIFNIKLPGDMIEA
-368 ENTAYFFGRNGS
+368 ENIAYFFGRNGS

-396 HFPVDVSRNYTKLVC
+396 HFPVDVSRNFTKLVC

-457 LRTAACVSSL
+457 LRTVAMVSSYSKL
-467 SQLTPYYKTIY
+467 VDYNKTVY

-494 SIRQSPGYG
+494 SLSEPGNG
-503 NYYLS
+503 NYYQC
-508 YSDTNLFHNIKG
+508 YSDTNLFQKIKG

-540 NFRFDNQGYFGFAID
+540 NYKAFNQQNFAFDID
-555 HQGDVVVSSKFLTEL
+555 YQGDVVVSSKYSTEL

-579 TQSVSYVFKLDGQT
+579 TQSVSYAFKLDGQT

-598 LNQFMTNVSFDSNPD
+598 LNQFMINGSFNSNPD
-613 QKITIDNENNIYVS
+613 QKLTIDNENNIYVS
-627 FNFYGGIANIGSFQI
+627 FNFYGGIANVGSFQI
-642 NSTLSPANAILK
+642 NSTMSPANAILK
-654 LDKDGKNLWA
+654 LDKDGKSLWA

-701 LSPCKYSKF
+701 WSSCKYSNF

-718 KNGEF
+718 INGEF

-737 RVMTTTKNNS
+737 RVMTMTKNNS
-747 IFMSGFYRGD
+747 IFVSGFYRGD
-757 LSMAQLSIKSLLV
+757 LSIAQLSIKSLLV

-782 GTINTKNDEPG
+782 GTINTKNEEPG
-793 SFRGTPNYEFFP
+793 SLRGTPNYEFFP
-805 LDICADD
+805 LDICSDS

-823 PNEKMYSLSIQRFTH
+823 PNEKMYSLSIQRYTH
-838 LGRLTGKRLLNQCL
+838 LGRLAGKRLLNQCL
-852 AESPFDFNDDY
+852 VESPFDFNDDY

-876 MNVNSRI
+876 MNAYSRI
-883 SPFDNFVDFYDGLSV
+883 SPFDNFVDNCQGLSV
-898 YRLLKESDWI
+898 YRLLKEADWI
-908 DEPIKIEKQVL
+908 DEPIKTEKEVL
-919 SGIIVAP
+919 SGIVVAP
-926 NPASDFVGLQFN
+926 NPADDFIGLQFN
-938 NPTDYS
+938 NPIDYS
-944 KLIIYNSLGQLVQTN
+944 KLVIYSSLGQLVQTN
-959 SLNGE
+959 LLNGE
-964 IYQSIFIENL
+964 IYQSISIENL
-974 SSGIYTVQ
+974 SSGIYTLQ
-982 FHGQQVQSMKLIV
+982 FQGQQVQSMKLVV

>member
-1 MQFCKKAVIFS
+1 MRVLKNTS
-12 LLLPFFLIFSNS
+12 LFYVLLSFLMIFSNS
-24 LNGQK
+24 LEGQK
-29 VVSIVGKGRIH
+29 VVSIVGKGSSIY
-40 QQKIYG
+40 QQKIHG
-46 SYLYLMLGGD
+46 SYLYMMLGFD
-56 NSYYTSD
+56 NSYRSD

-86 ILMTDSGVFY
+86 VLMTDSGVFY

-102 ANGRDGKHYLNYYSF
+102 ANGNDGKHYLNYYSF
-117 SKNSKVFSKVIN
+117 SKNLKVFSKVIN
-129 LYVEHPYHTS
+129 LYVKPYYTR
-139 PSSPIF
+139 PSSPMF
-145 SNGKFYISAYYN
+145 SNGKFYISAYFN

-172 KTIISSNLDLNNFR
+172 KTIISSNLDLNNYR

-201 HVLLNHNNQEIY
+201 QVLLNHKSQEIY

-228 KNDVCILARNSKFI
+228 NNDVCILVRNSKLI

-256 NNGYIPFYNVSYFND
+256 NNGYIPFYSISYFND
-271 SVITGYQNVN
+271 SAITGYKYVN
-281 SQYYKY
+281 NQYYNF
-287 SLKLAP
+287 SLKLTP

-299 IPPSKFVQSMG
+299 VPPSKFVQSMG
-310 KCVLDITNRQF
+310 KYVLDVTNRQF
-321 MSIWTM
+321 MSIWSM
-327 KTGVEMAFAPRFDSL
+327 KNGVEMAFSPRFDSL
-342 RFVKDLHPGPNS
+342 RFVKDLYPGPNS
-354 GMFNVKVSGDMIEV
+354 GIFNIKLPGDMIEA
-368 ENTAYFFGRNGS
+368 ENIAYFFGRNGS

-396 HFPVDVSRNYTKLVC
+396 HFPVDVSRNFTKLVC

-457 LRTAACVSSL
+457 LRTVARVSSYSKL
-467 SQLTPYYKTIY
+467 VDYNKTVY

-494 SIRQSPGYG
+494 SLSEPGNG
-503 NYYLS
+503 NYYQC
-508 YSDTNLFHNIKG
+508 YSDTNLFQKIKG

-540 NFRFDNQGYFGFAID
+540 NYKAFNQQNFAFDID
-555 HQGDVVVSSKFLTEL
+555 YQGDVVVSSKYSTEL

-579 TQSVSYVFKLDGQT
+579 TQSVSYAFKLDGQT

-598 LNQFMTNVSFDSNPD
+598 LNQFMINGSFNSNPD
-613 QKITIDNENNIYVS
+613 QKLTIDNENNIYVS
-627 FNFYGGIANIGSFQI
+627 FNFYGGIANVGSFQI
-642 NSTLSPANAILK
+642 NSTMSPANAILK
-654 LDKDGKNLWA
+654 LDKDGKSLWA
-664 KCTETPWTDMY
+664 KCTETPWTDKY

-701 LSPCKYSKF
+701 WSSCKYSPF
-710 RSIVHKIN
+710 RSLVHKIN

-723 NEVQQIEG
+723 AEVQKIDG

-737 RVMTTTKNNS
+737 RVMTMTKNNS
-747 IFMSGFYRGD
+747 IFVSGFYRGD
-757 LSMAQLSIKSLLV
+757 LSIAQLSIKSLLV

-782 GTINTKNDEPG
+782 GTINTKNEEPG
-793 SFRGTPNYEFFP
+793 SLRGTPNYEFFP
-805 LDICADD
+805 LDICSDS

-838 LGRLTGKRLLNQCL
+838 LGRLAGKRLLNQCL
-852 AESPFDFNDDY
+852 VESPFDFNDDY

-876 MNVNSRI
+876 MNAFSRI
-883 SPFDNFVDFYDGLSV
+883 SPFDNFVDNCQGLSV
-898 YRLLKESDWI
+898 YRLLKEADWI
-908 DEPIKIEKQVL
+908 DEPIKTEKEVL
-919 SGIIVAP
+919 SGIVVAP
-926 NPASDFVGLQFN
+926 NPADDYIGLQFN
-938 NPTDYS
+938 NPVDYS
-944 KLIIYNSLGQLVQTN
+944 KLVIYSSLGQLVQTN
-959 SLNGE
+959 LLNGE
-964 IYQSIFIENL
+964 IYQSISIENL
-974 SSGIYTVQ
+974 SSGIYTLQ
-982 FHGQQVQSMKLIV
+982 FQGQQIQSMKLVV

>member
-1 MQFCKKAVIFS
+1 MM
-12 LLLPFFLIFSNS
+12 FSNS
-24 LNGQK
+24 LEGQK
-29 VVSIVGKGRIH
+29 VVSIVGERSIYE
-40 QQKIYG
+40 QKIHG
-46 SYLYLMLGGD
+46 SYLYMMLGFD
-56 NSYYTSD
+56 NSYRSD

-86 ILMTDSGVFY
+86 VLMTDSGVFY

-102 ANGRDGKHYLNYYSF
+102 ANGNDGKHYLNYYSF

-129 LYVEHPYHTS
+129 LYVKPYYTR
-139 PSSPIF
+139 PSSPMF
-145 SNGKFYISAYYN
+145 SNGKFYISAYFN

-201 HVLLNHNNQEIY
+201 QVLLNHKSQEIY

-228 KNDVCILARNSKFI
+228 NNDVCILVRNSKLI

-256 NNGYIPFYNVSYFND
+256 NNGYIPFYSISYFND
-271 SVITGYQNVN
+271 SAITGYKYVN
-281 SQYYKY
+281 NQYYNF
-287 SLKLAP
+287 SLKLTP

-299 IPPSKFVQSMG
+299 VPPSKFVQSMG
-310 KCVLDITNRQF
+310 KYVLDVTNKQF
-321 MSIWTM
+321 MSIWSM
-327 KTGVEMAFAPRFDSL
+327 KHGVEMAFAPRFDSL
-342 RFVKDLHPGPNS
+342 RFVTDLYPGPNS
-354 GMFNVKVSGDMIEV
+354 GIFNIKLPGDMIEA
-368 ENTAYFFGRNGS
+368 ENIAYFFGRNGS

-396 HFPVDVSRNYTKLVC
+396 HFPVDVSRNFTKLVC
-411 KNDSF
+411 KYDSF

-457 LRTAACVSSL
+457 LRTVAMVSSYSKL
-467 SQLTPYYKTIY
+467 VDYNKTVY

-494 SIRQSPGYG
+494 SLSEPGNG
-503 NYYLS
+503 NYYQC
-508 YSDTNLFHNIKG
+508 YSDTNLFQKIKG

-540 NFRFDNQGYFGFAID
+540 NYKAFNQQNFAFDID
-555 HQGDVVVSSKFLTEL
+555 HQGDVVVSSKYSTEL

-579 TQSVSYVFKLDGQT
+579 TQSVSYAFKLDGQT

-598 LNQFMTNVSFDSNPD
+598 LNQFMINGSFNSNPD
-613 QKITIDNENNIYVS
+613 QKLTIDNENNIYVS
-627 FNFYGGIANIGSFQI
+627 FNFYGGIANVGSFQI
-642 NSTLSPANAILK
+642 NSTMSPANAILK
-654 LDKDGKNLWA
+654 LDKDGKSLWA
-664 KCTETPWTDMY
+664 KCTETPWTDKY

-701 LSPCKYSKF
+701 WSSCKYSNF

-718 KNGEF
+718 INGEF

-737 RVMTTTKNNS
+737 RVMTMTKNNS
-747 IFMSGFYRGD
+747 IFVSGFYRGD
-757 LSMAQLSIKSLLV
+757 LSIAQLSIKSLLV

-782 GTINTKNDEPG
+782 GTINTKNEEPG
-793 SFRGTPNYEFFP
+793 SLRGTPNYEFFP
-805 LDICADD
+805 LDICSDS

-838 LGRLTGKRLLNQCL
+838 LGRLAGKRLLNQCL
-852 AESPFDFNDDY
+852 VESPFDFNDDY

-876 MNVNSRI
+876 MNAYSRI
-883 SPFDNFVDFYDGLSV
+883 SPFDNFVDNCQGLSV
-898 YRLLKESDWI
+898 YRLLKEADWI
-908 DEPIKIEKQVL
+908 DEPIKTEKEVL
-919 SGIIVAP
+919 SGIVVAP
-926 NPASDFVGLQFN
+926 NPADDYIGLQFN
-938 NPTDYS
+938 NPVDYS
-944 KLIIYNSLGQLVQTN
+944 KLVIYSSLCQLVQTN
-959 SLNGE
+959 LLNGE
-964 IYQSIFIENL
+964 IYQSISIENL
-974 SSGIYTVQ
+974 SSGIYTLQ
-982 FHGQQVQSMKLIV
+982 FQGQQVQSMKLVV

>member
-1 MQFCKKAVIFS
+1 MRFLKNTS
-12 LLLPFFLIFSNS
+12 LFYVLLSFLMMFSNS
-24 LNGQK
+24 LEGQK
-29 VVSIVGKGRIH
+29 VVSIVGKGSSVY
-40 QQKIYG
+40 QQKIHG
-46 SYLYLMLGGD
+46 SYLYMMIGFD
-56 NSYYTSD
+56 NSYRSD

-86 ILMTDSGVFY
+86 VLMTDSGVFY

-102 ANGRDGKHYLNYYSF
+102 ANGNDGKHYLNYYSF

-129 LYVEHPYHTS
+129 LYVKPYYTR
-139 PSSPIF
+139 PSSPMF
-145 SNGKFYISAYYN
+145 SNGKFYISAYFN

-201 HVLLNHNNQEIY
+201 QVLLNHKSQEIY

-228 KNDVCILARNSKFI
+228 NNDVCILVRNSKLI

-256 NNGYIPFYNVSYFND
+256 NNGYIPFYSISYFND
-271 SVITGYQNVN
+271 SAITGYKYVN
-281 SQYYKY
+281 NQYYNF
-287 SLKLAP
+287 SLKLTP

-299 IPPSKFVQSMG
+299 VPPSKFVQSMG
-310 KCVLDITNRQF
+310 KYVLDVTNRQF
-321 MSIWTM
+321 MSIWSM
-327 KTGVEMAFAPRFDSL
+327 KNGVEMAFSPRFDSL
-342 RFVKDLHPGPNS
+342 RFVKDLYPGPNS
-354 GMFNVKVSGDMIEV
+354 GIFNIKLPGDMIEA
-368 ENTAYFFGRNGS
+368 ENIAYFFGRNGS

-396 HFPVDVSRNYTKLVC
+396 YFPVDVSRNFTKLVC

-457 LRTAACVSSL
+457 LRTVARVSSYSKL
-467 SQLTPYYKTIY
+467 VDYNKTVY

-494 SIRQSPGYG
+494 SLSEPGNG
-503 NYYLS
+503 NYYQC
-508 YSDTNLFHNIKG
+508 YSDTNLFQKIKG

-540 NFRFDNQGYFGFAID
+540 NYKAFNQQNFAFDID
-555 HQGDVVVSSKFLTEL
+555 HQGDVVVSSKYSTEL

-579 TQSVSYVFKLDGQT
+579 TQSVSYAFKLDGQT

-598 LNQFMTNVSFDSNPD
+598 LNQFMINGSFNSNPD
-613 QKITIDNENNIYVS
+613 QKLTIDNENNIYVS
-627 FNFYGGIANIGSFQI
+627 FNFYGGIANVGSFQI
-642 NSTLSPANAILK
+642 NSTMSPANAILK
-654 LDKDGKNLWA
+654 LDKDGKSLWA
-664 KCTETPWTDMY
+664 KCTETPWTDKY

-701 LSPCKYSKF
+701 WSSCKYSNF

-718 KNGEF
+718 INGEF

-737 RVMTTTKNNS
+737 RVMTMTKNNS
-747 IFMSGFYRGD
+747 IFVSGFYRGD
-757 LSMAQLSIKSLLV
+757 LSIAQLSIKSLLV

-782 GTINTKNDEPG
+782 GTINTKNEEPG
-793 SFRGTPNYEFFP
+793 SLRGTPNYEFFP
-805 LDICADD
+805 LDICSDS

-838 LGRLTGKRLLNQCL
+838 LGRLAGKRLLNQCL
-852 AESPFDFNDDY
+852 VESPFDFNDDY

-876 MNVNSRI
+876 MNAYSRI
-883 SPFDNFVDFYDGLSV
+883 SPFDNFVDNCQGLSV
-898 YRLLKESDWI
+898 YRLLKEADWI
-908 DEPIKIEKQVL
+908 DEPIKTEKEVL
-919 SGIIVAP
+919 SGIVVAP
-926 NPASDFVGLQFN
+926 NPADDYIGLQFN
-938 NPTDYS
+938 NPVDYS
-944 KLIIYNSLGQLVQTN
+944 KLVIYSSLGQLVQTN
-959 SLNGE
+959 LLNGE
-964 IYQSIFIENL
+964 IYQSISIENL
-974 SSGIYTVQ
+974 SSGIYTLQ
-982 FHGQQVQSMKLIV
+982 FQGQQVQSMKLVV

>member
-1 MQFCKKAVIFS
+1 MRFLKNTS
-12 LLLPFFLIFSNS
+12 LFYVLLSFLMLFSNS
-24 LNGQK
+24 LEGQK
-29 VVSIVGKGRIH
+29 VVSIVGERSIYE
-40 QQKIYG
+40 QKIHG
-46 SYLYLMLGGD
+46 SYLYMMLGFD
-56 NSYYTSD
+56 NSYRSD

-86 ILMTDSGVFY
+86 VLMTDSGVFY

-102 ANGRDGKHYLNYYSF
+102 ANGNDGKHYLNYFSF

-129 LYVEHPYHTS
+129 LYVKPYYT
-139 PSSPIF
+139 PSSPMF
-145 SNGKFYISAYYN
+145 SNGKFYISSYFN

-172 KTIISSNLDLNNFR
+172 KTIISSNLDLNNYR

-201 HVLLNHNNQEIY
+201 QVLLNHKSQEIY

-228 KNDVCILARNSKFI
+228 NNDVCILVRNSKLI

-256 NNGYIPFYNVSYFND
+256 NNGYIPFYSISYFND
-271 SVITGYQNVN
+271 SAITGYKYVN
-281 SQYYKY
+281 NQYYNF
-287 SLKLAP
+287 SLKLTP

-299 IPPSKFVQSMG
+299 VPPSKFVQSMG
-310 KCVLDITNRQF
+310 KYVLDVTNRQF
-321 MSIWTM
+321 MSIWSM
-327 KTGVEMAFAPRFDSL
+327 KHGVEMAFAPRFDSL
-342 RFVKDLHPGPNS
+342 RFVTDLYPGPNS
-354 GMFNVKVSGDMIEV
+354 GIFNIKLPGDMIEA
-368 ENTAYFFGRNGS
+368 ENIAYFFGRNGS

-396 HFPVDVSRNYTKLVC
+396 HFPVDVSRNFTKLVC

-457 LRTAACVSSL
+457 LRTVAMVSSYSKL
-467 SQLTPYYKTIY
+467 VDYNKTVY

-494 SIRQSPGYG
+494 SLSEPGNG
-503 NYYLS
+503 NYYQC
-508 YSDTNLFHNIKG
+508 YSDTNLFQKIKG

-540 NFRFDNQGYFGFAID
+540 NYKAFNQQNFAFDID
-555 HQGDVVVSSKFLTEL
+555 HQGDVVVSSKYSTEL

-579 TQSVSYVFKLDGQT
+579 TQSVSYAFKLDGQT

-598 LNQFMTNVSFDSNPD
+598 LNQFMINGSFNSNPD
-613 QKITIDNENNIYVS
+613 QKLTIDNENNIYVS
-627 FNFYGGIANIGSFQI
+627 FNFYGGIANVGSFEI
-642 NSTLSPANAILK
+642 NSTMSPANAILK
-654 LDKDGKNLWA
+654 LDKDGKSLWA
-664 KCTETPWTDMY
+664 KCTETPWTDKY

-701 LSPCKYSKF
+701 WSSCKYSNF

-718 KNGEF
+718 INGEF

-737 RVMTTTKNNS
+737 RVMTMTKNNS
-747 IFMSGFYRGD
+747 VFVSGFYRGD
-757 LSMAQLSIKSLLV
+757 LSIAQLSIKSLLV

-782 GTINTKNDEPG
+782 GTINTKNEEPG
-793 SFRGTPNYEFFP
+793 SLRGTPNYEFFP
-805 LDICADD
+805 LDICSDS

-838 LGRLTGKRLLNQCL
+838 LGRLAGKRLLNQCL
-852 AESPFDFNDDY
+852 VESPFDFNDDY

-876 MNVNSRI
+876 MNAYSRI
-883 SPFDNFVDFYDGLSV
+883 SPFDNFVDNCQGLSV
-898 YRLLKESDWI
+898 YRLLKEADWI
-908 DEPIKIEKQVL
+908 DEPIKTEKEVL
-919 SGIIVAP
+919 SGIVVAP
-926 NPASDFVGLQFN
+926 NPADDYIGLQFN
-938 NPTDYS
+938 NPVDYS
-944 KLIIYNSLGQLVQTN
+944 KLVIYSSLGQLIQTN
-959 SLNGE
+959 LLNGE
-964 IYQSIFIENL
+964 IYQSISIENL
-974 SSGIYTVQ
+974 SSGIYTLQ
-982 FHGQQVQSMKLIV
+982 FQGQQVQSMKLVV

>member
-1 MQFCKKAVIFS
+1 MRFLKNTS
-12 LLLPFFLIFSNS
+12 LFYVLLSFLMMFSNS
-24 LNGQK
+24 LEGQK
-29 VVSIVGKGRIH
+29 VVSIVGKGSSVY
-40 QQKIYG
+40 QQKIHG
-46 SYLYLMLGGD
+46 SYLYMMIGFD
-56 NSYYTSD
+56 NSYRSD

-86 ILMTDSGVFY
+86 VLMTDSGVFY

-102 ANGRDGKHYLNYYSF
+102 ANGNDGKHYLNYFSF
-117 SKNSKVFSKVIN
+117 SKNAKVFSKVIN
-129 LYVEHPYHTS
+129 LYVKPYYTR
-139 PSSPIF
+139 PSSPMF
-145 SNGKFYISAYYN
+145 SNGKFYISAYFN

-172 KTIISSNLDLNNFR
+172 KTIISSNLDLNNYR

-201 HVLLNHNNQEIY
+201 QVLLNHKSQEIY

-228 KNDVCILARNSKFI
+228 NNDVCILVRNSQLI

-256 NNGYIPFYNVSYFND
+256 NNGYIPFYSISYFND
-271 SVITGYQNVN
+271 SAITGYKYVN
-281 SQYYKY
+281 NQYYNF
-287 SLKLAP
+287 SLKLTP

-299 IPPSKFVQSMG
+299 VPPSKFVQSMG
-310 KCVLDITNRQF
+310 KYVLDVTNRQF
-321 MSIWTM
+321 MSIWSM
-327 KTGVEMAFAPRFDSL
+327 KNGVEMAFSPRFDSL
-342 RFVKDLHPGPNS
+342 RFVKDLYPGPNS
-354 GMFNVKVSGDMIEV
+354 GIFNIKLPGDMIEA
-368 ENTAYFFGRNGS
+368 ENIAYFFGRNGS

-396 HFPVDVSRNYTKLVC
+396 HFPVDVSRNFTKLVC

-457 LRTAACVSSL
+457 LRTVARVSSYSKL
-467 SQLTPYYKTIY
+467 VDYNKTVY

-494 SIRQSPGYG
+494 SLSEPGNG
-503 NYYLS
+503 NYYQC
-508 YSDTNLFHNIKG
+508 YSDTNLFQKIKG

-540 NFRFDNQGYFGFAID
+540 NYKAFNQQNFAFDID
-555 HQGDVVVSSKFLTEL
+555 YQGDVVVSSKYSTEL

-579 TQSVSYVFKLDGQT
+579 TQSVSYAFKLDGQT

-598 LNQFMTNVSFDSNPD
+598 LNQFMINGSFNSNPD
-613 QKITIDNENNIYVS
+613 QKLTIDNENNIYVS
-627 FNFYGGIANIGSFQI
+627 FNFYGGIANVGSFQI
-642 NSTLSPANAILK
+642 NSTMSPANAILK
-654 LDKDGKNLWA
+654 LDKDGKSLWA
-664 KCTETPWTDMY
+664 KCTETPWTDKY

-701 LSPCKYSKF
+701 WSSCKYSNF

-718 KNGEF
+718 INGEF

-737 RVMTTTKNNS
+737 RVMTMTKNNS
-747 IFMSGFYRGD
+747 VFVSGFYRGD
-757 LSMAQLSIKSLLV
+757 LSIAQLSIKSLLV

-782 GTINTKNDEPG
+782 GTINTKNEEPG
-793 SFRGTPNYEFFP
+793 SLRGTPNYEFFP
-805 LDICADD
+805 LDICSDS

-838 LGRLTGKRLLNQCL
+838 LGRLAGKRLLNQCL
-852 AESPFDFNDDY
+852 IESPFDFNDDY

-876 MNVNSRI
+876 MNAFSRI
-883 SPFDNFVDFYDGLSV
+883 SPFDNFVDNCQGLSV
-898 YRLLKESDWI
+898 YRLLKEADWI
-908 DEPIKIEKQVL
+908 DEPIKTEKEVL
-919 SGIIVAP
+919 SGIVVAP
-926 NPASDFVGLQFN
+926 NPADDFIGLQFN
-938 NPTDYS
+938 NPVDYS
-944 KLIIYNSLGQLVQTN
+944 QLVIYSSLGQLVQTN
-959 SLNGE
+959 LLNGE
-964 IYQSIFIENL
+964 IYQSISIENL
-974 SSGIYTVQ
+974 SSGIYTLQ
-982 FHGQQVQSMKLIV
+982 FQGQQIQSMKLVV

>member
-1 MQFCKKAVIFS
+1 MRFLKNTS
-12 LLLPFFLIFSNS
+12 LFYVLLSFLMIFSNS
-24 LNGQK
+24 LEGQK
-29 VVSIVGKGRIH
+29 VVSIVGKASSVY
-40 QQKIYG
+40 QQKIHG
-46 SYLYLMLGGD
+46 SYLYMMLGYE
-56 NSYYTSD
+56 NAYRID

-86 ILMTDSGVFY
+86 VLMTDSGVFY

-102 ANGRDGKHYLNYYSF
+102 ANGNDGKHYLNYFSF
-117 SKNSKVFSKVIN
+117 SKNAKVFSKVIN
-129 LYVEHPYHTS
+129 LYVQHPNRTR
-139 PSSPIF
+139 PSSP
-145 SNGKFYISAYYN
+145 SVTNQKYYICAYFN

-172 KTIISSNLDLNNFR
+172 KTIISSNLDLNNYR

-201 HVLLNHNNQEIY
+201 QVLLNHKSQEIY

-228 KNDVCILARNSKFI
+228 NNDVCILVRNSKLI

-256 NNGYIPFYNVSYFND
+256 NNGYIPFYSISYFND
-271 SVITGYQNVN
+271 SAITGYKYVN
-281 SQYYKY
+281 NQYYNF
-287 SLKLAP
+287 SLKLTP

-299 IPPSKFVQSMG
+299 VPPSKFVQSMG
-310 KCVLDITNRQF
+310 KYVLDVTNRQF
-321 MSIWTM
+321 MSIWSM
-327 KTGVEMAFAPRFDSL
+327 KHGVEMAFAPRFDSL
-342 RFVKDLHPGPNS
+342 RFVTDLYPGPNS
-354 GMFNVKVSGDMIEV
+354 GIFNIKLPGDMIEA
-368 ENTAYFFGRNGS
+368 ENIAYFFGRNGS

-396 HFPVDVSRNYTKLVC
+396 HFPVDVSRNFTKLVC

-457 LRTAACVSSL
+457 LRTVAMVSSYSKL
-467 SQLTPYYKTIY
+467 VDYNKTVY

-494 SIRQSPGYG
+494 SLSEPGNG
-503 NYYLS
+503 NYYQC
-508 YSDTNLFHNIKG
+508 YSDTNLFQKIKG

-540 NFRFDNQGYFGFAID
+540 NYKAFNQQNFAFDID
-555 HQGDVVVSSKFLTEL
+555 HQGDVVVSSKYSTEL

-579 TQSVSYVFKLDGQT
+579 TQSVSYAFKLDGQT

-598 LNQFMTNVSFDSNPD
+598 LNQFMINGSFNSNPD
-613 QKITIDNENNIYVS
+613 QKLTIDNENNIYVS
-627 FNFYGGIANIGSFQI
+627 FNFYGGIANVGSFQI
-642 NSTLSPANAILK
+642 NSTMSPANAILK
-654 LDKDGKNLWA
+654 LDKDGKSLWA
-664 KCTETPWTDMY
+664 KCTETPWTDKY

-701 LSPCKYSKF
+701 WSSCKYSNF

-718 KNGEF
+718 INGEF

-737 RVMTTTKNNS
+737 RVMTMTKNNS
-747 IFMSGFYRGD
+747 IFVSGFYRGD
-757 LSMAQLSIKSLLV
+757 LSIAQLSIKSSLV

-782 GTINTKNDEPG
+782 GTINTKNEEPG
-793 SFRGTPNYEFFP
+793 SLRGTPNYEFFP
-805 LDICADD
+805 LDICSDS

-823 PNEKMYSLSIQRFTH
+823 PNEKMYSLSIQRYTH
-838 LGRLTGKRLLNQCL
+838 LGRLAGKRLLNQCL
-852 AESPFDFNDDY
+852 VESPFDFNDDY

-876 MNVNSRI
+876 MNAYSRI
-883 SPFDNFVDFYDGLSV
+883 SPFDNFVDNCQGLSV
-898 YRLLKESDWI
+898 YRLLKEADWI
-908 DEPIKIEKQVL
+908 DEPIKTEKEVL
-919 SGIIVAP
+919 SGIVVAP
-926 NPASDFVGLQFN
+926 NPADDFIGLQFN
-938 NPTDYS
+938 NPIDYS
-944 KLIIYNSLGQLVQTN
+944 KLVIYSSLGQLVQTN
-959 SLNGE
+959 LLNGE
-964 IYQSIFIENL
+964 IYKSISIENL
-974 SSGIYTVQ
+974 SSGIYTLQ
-982 FHGQQVQSMKLIV
+982 FQGQQVQSMKLVV

>member
-1 MQFCKKAVIFS
+1 
-12 LLLPFFLIFSNS
+12 
-24 LNGQK
+24 
-29 VVSIVGKGRIH
+29 
-40 QQKIYG
+40 
-46 SYLYLMLGGD
+46 
-56 NSYYTSD
+56 
-63 LYRLKIPNGNPEPLD
+63 LKIPNGNPEPLD

-86 ILMTDSGVFY
+86 VLMTDSGVFY

-102 ANGRDGKHYLNYYSF
+102 ANGNDGKHYLNYYSF
-117 SKNSKVFSKVIN
+117 SENSKVFSKVIN
-129 LYVEHPYHTS
+129 LYVKPYYTR
-139 PSSPIF
+139 PSSPMF
-145 SNGKFYISAYYN
+145 SNGKFYICAYFN

-172 KTIISSNLDLNNFR
+172 KTIISSNLDLNNYR
-186 IFLGKPIVISSSGNN
+186 IFLGKPIVITSSGNN
-201 HVLLNHNNQEIY
+201 QVLLNHKSQEIY

-228 KNDVCILARNSKFI
+228 NNDVCILVRNSKLI

-256 NNGYIPFYNVSYFND
+256 NNGYIPFYSISYFND
-271 SVITGYQNVN
+271 SAITGYKYVN
-281 SQYYKY
+281 NQYYNF
-287 SLKLAP
+287 SLKLTP

-299 IPPSKFVQSMG
+299 VPPSKFVQSMG
-310 KCVLDITNRQF
+310 KYVLDVTNRQF
-321 MSIWTM
+321 MSIWSM
-327 KTGVEMAFAPRFDSL
+327 KNGVEMAFSPRFDSL
-342 RFVKDLHPGPNS
+342 RFVKDLYPGPNS
-354 GMFNVKVSGDMIEV
+354 GIFNIKLPGDMIEA
-368 ENTAYFFGRNGS
+368 ENIAYFFGRNGS

-396 HFPVDVSRNYTKLVC
+396 HFPVDVSRNFTKLVC

-457 LRTAACVSSL
+457 LRTVARVSSYSKL
-467 SQLTPYYKTIY
+467 VDYNKTVY

-494 SIRQSPGYG
+494 SLSEPGNG
-503 NYYLS
+503 NYYQC
-508 YSDTNLFHNIKG
+508 YSDTNLFQKIKG

-540 NFRFDNQGYFGFAID
+540 NYKAFNQQNFAFDID
-555 HQGDVVVSSKFLTEL
+555 HQGDVVVSSKYSTEL

-579 TQSVSYVFKLDGQT
+579 TQSVSYAFKLDGQT

-598 LNQFMTNVSFDSNPD
+598 LNQFMINGSFNSNPD
-613 QKITIDNENNIYVS
+613 QKLTIDNENNIYVS
-627 FNFYGGIANIGSFQI
+627 FNFYGGIANVGSFQI
-642 NSTLSPANAILK
+642 NSTMSPANAILK
-654 LDKDGKNLWA
+654 LDKDGKSLWA
-664 KCTETPWTDMY
+664 KCTETPWNDMY

-701 LSPCKYSKF
+701 WSSCKYSNF

-718 KNGEF
+718 INGEF

-737 RVMTTTKNNS
+737 RVMTMTKNNS
-747 IFMSGFYRGD
+747 VFVSGFYRGD
-757 LSMAQLSIKSLLV
+757 LSIAQLSIKSLLV

-782 GTINTKNDEPG
+782 GTINTKNEEPG
-793 SFRGTPNYEFFP
+793 SLRGTPNYEFFP
-805 LDICADD
+805 LDICSDS

-838 LGRLTGKRLLNQCL
+838 LGRLAGKRLLNQCL
-852 AESPFDFNDDY
+852 IESPFDFNDDY

-876 MNVNSRI
+876 MNAFSRI
-883 SPFDNFVDFYDGLSV
+883 SPFDNFVDNCQGLSV
-898 YRLLKESDWI
+898 YRLLKEADWI
-908 DEPIKIEKQVL
+908 DEPIKTEKEVL
-919 SGIIVAP
+919 SGIVVAP
-926 NPASDFVGLQFN
+926 NPADDYIGLQFN
-938 NPTDYS
+938 NPVDYS
-944 KLIIYNSLGQLVQTN
+944 KLVIYSSLGQLVQTN
-959 SLNGE
+959 LLNGE
-964 IYQSIFIENL
+964 IYQSISIENL
-974 SSGIYTVQ
+974 SSGIYTLQ
-982 FHGQQVQSMKLIV
+982 FQGQQVQSMKLVV

>member
-1 MQFCKKAVIFS
+1 MRFLKNTSLFYVLLSFLMMFS
-12 LLLPFFLIFSNS
+12 KS
-24 LNGQK
+24 LEGQK
-29 VVSIVGKGRIH
+29 VVSIVGKGSSVY
-40 QQKIYG
+40 QQKIHG
-46 SYLYLMLGGD
+46 SYLYMMIGFD
-56 NSYYTSD
+56 NSYRSD

-86 ILMTDSGVFY
+86 VLMTDSGVFY

-102 ANGRDGKHYLNYYSF
+102 ANGNDGKHYLNYYSF

-129 LYVEHPYHTS
+129 LYVKPYYTR
-139 PSSPIF
+139 PSSPMF
-145 SNGKFYISAYYN
+145 SNGKFYISAYFN

-172 KTIISSNLDLNNFR
+172 KAIISSNLDLNNYR

-201 HVLLNHNNQEIY
+201 QVLLNHKSQEIY

-228 KNDVCILARNSKFI
+228 NNDVCILVRNSKLI

-256 NNGYIPFYNVSYFND
+256 NNGYIPFYSISYFND
-271 SVITGYQNVN
+271 SAITGYKYVN
-281 SQYYKY
+281 NQYYNF
-287 SLKLAP
+287 SLKLTP

-299 IPPSKFVQSMG
+299 VPPSKFVQSMG
-310 KCVLDITNRQF
+310 KYVLDVTNRQF
-321 MSIWTM
+321 MSIWSM
-327 KTGVEMAFAPRFDSL
+327 KNGVEMAFSPRFDSL
-342 RFVKDLHPGPNS
+342 RFVKDLYPGPNS
-354 GMFNVKVSGDMIEV
+354 GIFNIKLPGDMIEA
-368 ENTAYFFGRNGS
+368 ENIAYFFGRNGS

-396 HFPVDVSRNYTKLVC
+396 HFPVDVSRNFTKLVC

-457 LRTAACVSSL
+457 LRTVARVSSYSKL
-467 SQLTPYYKTIY
+467 VDYNKTVY

-494 SIRQSPGYG
+494 SLSEPGNG
-503 NYYLS
+503 NYYQC
-508 YSDTNLFHNIKG
+508 YSDTNLFQKIKG

-540 NFRFDNQGYFGFAID
+540 NYKAFNQQNFAFDID
-555 HQGDVVVSSKFLTEL
+555 HQGDVVVSSKYSTEL

-579 TQSVSYVFKLDGQT
+579 TQSVSYAFKLDGQT

-598 LNQFMTNVSFDSNPD
+598 LNQFMINGSFNSNPD
-613 QKITIDNENNIYVS
+613 QKLTIDNENNIYVS
-627 FNFYGGIANIGSFQI
+627 FNFYGGIANVGSFQI
-642 NSTLSPANAILK
+642 NSTMSPANAILK
-654 LDKDGKNLWA
+654 LDKDGKSLWA
-664 KCTETPWTDMY
+664 KCTETPWTDKY

-701 LSPCKYSKF
+701 WSSCKYSNF

-718 KNGEF
+718 INGEF

-737 RVMTTTKNNS
+737 RVMTMTKNNS
-747 IFMSGFYRGD
+747 VFVSGFYRGD
-757 LSMAQLSIKSLLV
+757 LSIAQLSIKSLLV

-782 GTINTKNDEPG
+782 GTINTKNEEPG
-793 SFRGTPNYEFFP
+793 SLRGTPNYEFFP
-805 LDICADD
+805 LDICSDS

-838 LGRLTGKRLLNQCL
+838 LGRLAGKRLLNQCL
-852 AESPFDFNDDY
+852 IESPFDFNDDY

-876 MNVNSRI
+876 MNAFSRI
-883 SPFDNFVDFYDGLSV
+883 SPFDNFVDNCQGLSV
-898 YRLLKESDWI
+898 YRLLKEADWI
-908 DEPIKIEKQVL
+908 DEPIKTEKEVL
-919 SGIIVAP
+919 SGIVVAP
-926 NPASDFVGLQFN
+926 NPADDYIGLQFN
-938 NPTDYS
+938 NPVDYS
-944 KLIIYNSLGQLVQTN
+944 KLVIYSSLGQLVQTN
-959 SLNGE
+959 LLNGE
-964 IYQSIFIENL
+964 IYQSISIENL
-974 SSGIYTVQ
+974 SSGIYTLQ
-982 FHGQQVQSMKLIV
+982 FQGQQVQSMKLVV

>member
-1 MQFCKKAVIFS
+1 ME
-12 LLLPFFLIFSNS
+12 
-24 LNGQK
+24 GQK
-29 VVSIVGKGRIH
+29 VVSIVGKASSVY
-40 QQKIYG
+40 QQKIHG
-46 SYLYLMLGGD
+46 SYLYMMLGYE
-56 NSYYTSD
+56 NAYRID

-86 ILMTDSGVFY
+86 VLMTDSGVFY

-102 ANGRDGKHYLNYYSF
+102 ANGNDGKHYLNYFSF
-117 SKNSKVFSKVIN
+117 SKNAKVFSKVIN
-129 LYVEHPYHTS
+129 LYVQHPNRTR
-139 PSSPIF
+139 PSSP
-145 SNGKFYISAYYN
+145 SVTNQKYYICAYFN

-172 KTIISSNLDLNNFR
+172 KTIISSNLDLNNYR

-201 HVLLNHNNQEIY
+201 QVLLNHKSQEIY

-228 KNDVCILARNSKFI
+228 NNDVCILVRNSKLI

-256 NNGYIPFYNVSYFND
+256 NNGYIPFYSISYFND
-271 SVITGYQNVN
+271 SAITGYKYVN
-281 SQYYKY
+281 NQYYNF
-287 SLKLAP
+287 SLKLTP

-299 IPPSKFVQSMG
+299 VPPSKFVQSMG
-310 KCVLDITNRQF
+310 KYVLDVTNRQF
-321 MSIWTM
+321 MSIWSM
-327 KTGVEMAFAPRFDSL
+327 KHGVEMAFAPRFDSL
-342 RFVKDLHPGPNS
+342 RFVTDLYPGPNS
-354 GMFNVKVSGDMIEV
+354 GIFNIKLPGDMIEA
-368 ENTAYFFGRNGS
+368 ENIAYFFGRNGS

-396 HFPVDVSRNYTKLVC
+396 HFPVDVSRNFTKLVC

-457 LRTAACVSSL
+457 LRTVAMVSSYSKL
-467 SQLTPYYKTIY
+467 VDYNKTVY

-494 SIRQSPGYG
+494 SLSEPGNG
-503 NYYLS
+503 NYYQC
-508 YSDTNLFHNIKG
+508 YSDTNLFQKIKG

-540 NFRFDNQGYFGFAID
+540 NYKAFNQQNFAFDID
-555 HQGDVVVSSKFLTEL
+555 HQGDVVVSSKYSTEL

-579 TQSVSYVFKLDGQT
+579 TQSVSYAFKLDGQT

-598 LNQFMTNVSFDSNPD
+598 LNQFMINGSFNSNPD
-613 QKITIDNENNIYVS
+613 QKLTIDNENNIYVS
-627 FNFYGGIANIGSFQI
+627 FNFYGGIANVGSFQI
-642 NSTLSPANAILK
+642 NSTMSPANAILK
-654 LDKDGKNLWA
+654 LDKDGKSLWA
-664 KCTETPWTDMY
+664 KCTETPWTDKY

-701 LSPCKYSKF
+701 WSSCKYSNF

-718 KNGEF
+718 INGEF

-737 RVMTTTKNNS
+737 RVMTMTKNNS
-747 IFMSGFYRGD
+747 IFVSGFYRGD
-757 LSMAQLSIKSLLV
+757 LSIAQLSIKSSLV

-782 GTINTKNDEPG
+782 GTINTKNEEPG
-793 SFRGTPNYEFFP
+793 SLRGTPNYEFFP
-805 LDICADD
+805 LDICSDS

-823 PNEKMYSLSIQRFTH
+823 PNEKMYSLSIQRYTH
-838 LGRLTGKRLLNQCL
+838 LGRLAGKRLLNQCL
-852 AESPFDFNDDY
+852 VESPFDFNDDY

-876 MNVNSRI
+876 MNAYSRI
-883 SPFDNFVDFYDGLSV
+883 SPFDNFVDNCQGLSV
-898 YRLLKESDWI
+898 YRLLKEADWI
-908 DEPIKIEKQVL
+908 DEPIKTEKEVL
-919 SGIIVAP
+919 SGIVVAP
-926 NPASDFVGLQFN
+926 NPADDFIGLQFN
-938 NPTDYS
+938 NPIDYS
-944 KLIIYNSLGQLVQTN
+944 KLVIYSSLGQLVQTN
-959 SLNGE
+959 LLNGE
-964 IYQSIFIENL
+964 IYKSISIENL
-974 SSGIYTVQ
+974 SSGIYTLQ
-982 FHGQQVQSMKLIV
+982 FQGQQVQSMKLVV